1 MNEKI
6 ESVEAQG
13 TEALAK
19 EETSIERK
27 PRESE
32 GREAEKRQMSWE
44 DPINLPSPDPIPGW
58 VFRWIRASLLGSA
71 DNPNVSKQL
80 RSGWEPVMA
89 SDVPELHV
97 MNDHKSEWGRKGN
110 VEIGG
115 CLLCKMPKEMAEAR
129 DEHFAKLSKNQID
142 SVDNAYF
149 KDQDPRMPTKQVFER
164 KSRTSFGRD
173 S

>member
-44 DPINLPSPDPIPGW
+44 DPINLPSPDPVPGW
-58 VFRWIRASLLGSA
+58 IFS
-71 DNPNVSKQL
+71 
-80 RSGWEPVMA
+80 
-89 SDVPELHV
+89 
-97 MNDHKSEWGRKGN
+97 
-110 VEIGG
+110 G

-129 DEHFAKLSKNQID
+129 EEHFARMSKNQID